1 MNQSVIKLGYGNRIM
16 SRIWNVVNFRQ
27 SFLVKMVCVCVC
39 VCMYACMYGSAGE
52 YLYTFMRKPEVNISN
67 NSPSL

>member
-27 SFLVKMVCVCVC
+27 SFLVKMVWNVEQSK
-39 VCMYACMYGSAGE
+39 GGW
-52 YLYTFMRKPEVNISN
+52 RRNKIWGVNKNIN
-67 NSPSL
+67 K